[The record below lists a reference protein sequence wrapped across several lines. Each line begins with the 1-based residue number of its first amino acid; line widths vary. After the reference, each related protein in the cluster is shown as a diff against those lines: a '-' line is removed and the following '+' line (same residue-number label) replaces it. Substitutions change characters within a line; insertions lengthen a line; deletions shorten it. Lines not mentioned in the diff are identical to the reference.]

1 MRCGFFKGSD
11 MNGRMA
17 VRALV
22 LVVVL
27 LAGSSWAQSYP
38 AKQVRFILPFPP
50 GGPTDILGRAIAQ
63 KLSEQMGQPVVADNR
78 PGAGGNLGAELA
90 AKSPPDGYTI
100 VLCAPSIAISP
111 SLYKKLNY
119 DPVKD
124 LVPISLVASITN
136 VLLVH
141 PSVPVSS
148 LKELVDLARRNP
160 GKLNFGSGGIGTS
173 NHLGSEMLKGL
184 AKLNMV
190 HVPFKGSNMAML
202 NMMGG
207 EVDMVVIGV
216 PAALP
221 QIRAGKVRALAVL
234 APARLA
240 SLPQVPTSKEAGI
253 DNFEVLTW
261 YGILAPAGV
270 PGAALARLNSEIV
283 KVMNLADM
291 KERLA
296 GIGFDAMS
304 GTPQDF
310 AAFIK
315 SETVRWGNVIKVA
328 GVKVE

>member
-1 MRCGFFKGSD
+1 
-11 MNGRMA
+11 
-17 VRALV
+17 
-22 LVVVL
+22 
-27 LAGSSWAQSYP
+27 
-38 AKQVRFILPFPP
+38 
-50 GGPTDILGRAIAQ
+50 
-63 KLSEQMGQPVVADNR
+63 
-78 PGAGGNLGAELA
+78 
-90 AKSPPDGYTI
+90 
-100 VLCAPSIAISP
+100 
-111 SLYKKLNY
+111 
-119 DPVKD
+119 VKD
-124 LVPISLVASITN
+124 LVPIALVASITN

>member
-1 MRCGFFKGSD
+1 
-11 MNGRMA
+11 
-17 VRALV
+17 
-22 LVVVL
+22 
-27 LAGSSWAQSYP
+27 
-38 AKQVRFILPFPP
+38 
-50 GGPTDILGRAIAQ
+50 
-63 KLSEQMGQPVVADNR
+63 
-78 PGAGGNLGAELA
+78 
-90 AKSPPDGYTI
+90 
-100 VLCAPSIAISP
+100 
-111 SLYKKLNY
+111 
-119 DPVKD
+119 
-124 LVPISLVASITN
+124 
-136 VLLVH
+136 
-141 PSVPVSS
+141 
-148 LKELVDLARRNP
+148 
-160 GKLNFGSGGIGTS
+160 
-173 NHLGSEMLKGL
+173 
-184 AKLNMV
+184 
-190 HVPFKGSNMAML
+190 ML

-283 KVMNLADM
+283 KVINLADM

>member
-1 MRCGFFKGSD
+1 
-11 MNGRMA
+11 
-17 VRALV
+17 
-22 LVVVL
+22 
-27 LAGSSWAQSYP
+27 
-38 AKQVRFILPFPP
+38 
-50 GGPTDILGRAIAQ
+50 
-63 KLSEQMGQPVVADNR
+63 
-78 PGAGGNLGAELA
+78 
-90 AKSPPDGYTI
+90 
-100 VLCAPSIAISP
+100 
-111 SLYKKLNY
+111 
-119 DPVKD
+119 
-124 LVPISLVASITN
+124 
-136 VLLVH
+136 
-141 PSVPVSS
+141 
-148 LKELVDLARRNP
+148 
-160 GKLNFGSGGIGTS
+160 
-173 NHLGSEMLKGL
+173 MLKGL

>member
-1 MRCGFFKGSD
+1 MLISTKAIRIFI
-11 MNGRMA
+11 
-17 VRALV
+17 ALAAGLCV
-22 LVVVL
+22 AGGA
-27 LAGSSWAQSYP
+27 LAQAYP
-38 AKQVRFILPFPP
+38 GKPVRFILPFPP
-50 GGPTDILGRAIAQ
+50 GGPTDILGRAIGQ
-63 KLSEQMGQPVVADNR
+63 KLSEQLGQPVVADNR

-90 AKSPPDGYTI
+90 AKAPPDGYTI

-124 LVPISLVASITN
+124 LAPISLVASIPN

-141 PSVPVSS
+141 PSVPART
-148 LKELVDLARRNP
+148 LKELVQLARRNP
-160 GKLNFGSGGIGTS
+160 GNLNFGSGGIGTS

-190 HVPFKGSNMAML
+190 HVPYKGSNMAMI

-207 EVDMVVIGV
+207 QVDMVVIGV

-221 QIRAGKVRALAVL
+221 QIRAGKVRPLAVL

-240 SLPQVPTSKEAGI
+240 TLPQVPTSKEAGI

-261 YGILAPAGV
+261 YGMLAPAGV
-270 PGAALARLNSEIV
+270 PGAVIGRLNTEIV
-283 KVMNLADM
+283 KVMNMADM

-296 GIGFDAMS
+296 AIGFDPLTS
-304 GTPQDF
+304 TPQRF
-310 AAFIK
+310 AEFIK
-315 SETVRWGNVIKVA
+315 TETVRWNKVIREA